1 MSLLVCGALE
11 VAQALN
17 SCYMPNLHPRT
28 SVSQESIFSR
38 MSRLAM
44 QYGAVNLGQGF
55 PSNPPPDFLLEAARL
70 ALGQRDQYTPPAGLP
85 ELRTVLA
92 QEYGVEAGQV
102 VITAGAT
109 EALHALAL
117 CLYGPSDQVLMFEPV
132 FDVYVPQ
139 TVVAG
144 AEPILVAMN
153 LAPAGWSIDWEAVE
167 AAITPRCRALL
178 INTPHNP
185 TGYVFTQEDLQ
196 QVAQL
201 ARQHDLWI
209 ISDEVYSELYYAEA
223 PASVWELAPERTFR
237 VGSAGKRLEATGWRL
252 GWIITPEGLGDKV
265 AGIRQWASFCS
276 ASPLQQ
282 ALAQALPL
290 ARQLDYYSGLRQGY
304 RLRRDFL
311 LEGLGGVGLE
321 VYQPQGS
328 YFVTARLPHFS
339 AEELTQQA
347 RVTVIPGKAF
357 YLQHQPPAGLI
368 RLAFCKSMEEL
379 EMAVERLRKVVGG

>member
-1 MSLLVCGALE
+1 
-11 VAQALN
+11 
-17 SCYMPNLHPRT
+17 MPNLHPRT

-38 MSRLAM
+38 MSRLAA
-44 QYGAVNLGQGF
+44 QHGAVNLGQGF
-55 PSNPPPDFLLEAARL
+55 PSNPPPGFLLEAARL
-70 ALGQRDQYTPPAGLP
+70 AVGQRDQYTPPAGLP
-85 ELRTVLA
+85 ELRTALA

-117 CLYGPSDQVLMFEPV
+117 SLYGSTDQVLMFEPV

-144 AEPILVAMN
+144 AEPVLVPMV
-153 LAPAGWSIDWEAVE
+153 LSQVGWSIDWAAVE

-185 TGYVFTQEDLQ
+185 TGYVFSQEDLG
-196 QVAQL
+196 QVARL

-209 ISDEVYSELYYAEA
+209 ISDEVYSELYYQQP

-252 GWIITPEGLGDKV
+252 GWIICPQGLGDKV

-276 ASPLQQ
+276 VSPLQQ
-282 ALAQALPL
+282 ALAEALPL
-290 ARQLDYYSGLRQGY
+290 ARQHDFYTDLRQGY

-311 LEGLGGVGLE
+311 LGGLGEVGLE
-321 VYQPQGS
+321 VYPPQGS

-347 RVTVIPGKAF
+347 RVTVIPGRAF
-357 YLQHQPPAGLI
+357 YLQHEPPAGLI

-379 EMAVERLRKVVGG
+379 AVAVERLGKVVKG